1 MPCQQITPGAHPL
14 PATLEPQ
21 ANLLDPPAFMIVRA
35 QSNAGAGPSTPR
47 RRLVEQQ
54 SPHLGSPG
62 SENFPRLS
70 LSPSS
75 LGPSPFAS
83 TFSSPSVFSSA
94 NASVDYFSTPSGEDL
109 SHSTVAS
116 SIPPAS
122 PARLAGRT
130 IESVSVPHFSKSGKQ
145 WLFACRVVPA
155 ASARALGGGQRQKLG
170 KMSPAGDSEPHTVWR
185 SWQDFLDF
193 AAECVPSTLRTRLRI
208 RADPVYANSLL
219 LAFPDERAISAPSV
233 PRLASRTTLFTTR
246 TTLVRRQEDLDLFCR
261 QLFSLPPDVKESTLV
276 QKFFQLGL
284 EDRLGALSLR
294 ENLLTRPV
302 LPKFASVDDANGLA
316 LKPPRSL
323 RPTLAIKTSSPD
335 LRTAINEFDDGPRSC
350 APSPLAWTEAD
361 ATRTA
366 LLFQREQ
373 GLRTEDGN
381 LRPTLRSTSNS
392 IQAPALSSRS
402 NPLLDT
408 AVPSRAAEPASSV
421 SLAKT
426 LRKKASGHLKHFRS
440 LGDLRGA
447 GKKSLPPIPTES
459 VPALPAPFA
468 FPQSSQPPAM
478 IRAHTELVVSKSA
491 ALPPTPTE
499 AAHRP
504 AALSATL
511 AAGMGRVPSAP
522 TSAPLPGRHRRTG
535 SIMSTTSS
543 IEDLWG
549 SPFPQFRQT
558 PSGRVEYVRPEEL
571 ARSAAESRRQSASF
585 ASAQPQRVPSTGSRG
600 RVRPAMPRPGRHVS
614 SASISSIDS
623 ARSSISSASGR
634 SLAISLS
641 RSSGGGS
648 DGYTPPTPQME
659 WTTSL
664 ESGAGDV
671 RQQALVGKYSV
682 ERGVCYESNMV
693 PPPPFFVSAATLSLT
708 ATGGSLQL
716 TRFDTQ
722 PVPPPM
728 GSARFNQR
736 TPRTSDTSL
745 GHLMHESSA
754 FLHDKTPATPR
765 SRSASG
771 ASISSSCRRFS
782 NTGPFALADGPY
794 SALES
799 IPDSPAQSSAASTPR
814 MIDGAS
820 SHWTFKFLHRDENVV
835 LRVPRPDEPD
845 QYCAPILSDLRGD
858 IRSKF
863 RACGV
868 NLPADGGEAEWGLA
882 WTPRGQPGA
891 VRLVV
896 SQADLDAC
904 IADFVDGPGRGKLV
918 MKIIC

>member
-1 MPCQQITPGAHPL
+1 MSARSVP
-14 PATLEPQ
+14 
-21 ANLLDPPAFMIVRA
+21 
-35 QSNAGAGPSTPR
+35 NASAGPSTPR
-47 RRLVEQQ
+47 RLVGQQ
-54 SPHLGSPG
+54 GPYLGSPESG
-62 SENFPRLS
+62 HFPRSS

-94 NASVDYFSTPSGEDL
+94 NASVDYFGTPSGGDL

-116 SIPPAS
+116 SVPTAS
-122 PARLAGRT
+122 PAKLAGRT

-155 ASARALGGGQRQKLG
+155 GSEPGPASGQRQRLG

-193 AAECVPSTLRTRLRI
+193 AAECVHPLTGTYR
-208 RADPVYANSLL
+208 RADRVPANSLL
-219 LAFPDERAISAPSV
+219 LAFPDERPNSASPATRAPSV
-233 PRLASRTTLFTTR
+233 PRLASRATLFTTR
-246 TTLVRRQEDLDLFCR
+246 ATLVRRQEDLELFCR
-261 QLFSLPPDVKESTLV
+261 QLFSLPADVRESTLV
-276 QKFFQLGL
+276 RNFFQVGL

-294 ENLLTRPV
+294 ENLLIRPV
-302 LPKFASVDDANGLA
+302 LPKFASVDDADGLA

-323 RPTLAIKTSSPD
+323 RPTLAIKTSSRD
-335 LRTAINEFDDGPRSC
+335 LRTAINEFDDDGPRSR

-366 LLFQREQ
+366 LLFQREH
-373 GLRTEDGN
+373 GSRAEELRTT
-381 LRPTLRSTSNS
+381 PRSTSSS
-392 IQAPALSSRS
+392 IPPPALSSRS
-402 NPLLDT
+402 SPLLGAT
-408 AVPSRAAEPASSV
+408 VPSRAATPTSSASF
-421 SLAKT
+421 AKT

-447 GKKSLPPIPTES
+447 SKKSLPPIPTES

-468 FPQSSQPPAM
+468 AFPQSSQPPAM
-478 IRAHTELVVSKSA
+478 HRANTQPVVSKSA
-491 ALPPTPTE
+491 ALPPTPLE
-499 AAHRP
+499 ATHRP
-504 AALSATL
+504 APLSATS
-511 AAGMGRVPSAP
+511 AAGTGRVPSAP

-535 SIMSTTSS
+535 STMSSTSS

-571 ARSAAESRRQSASF
+571 ARSAESRRQSASF
-585 ASAQPQRVPSTGSRG
+585 VSAQPQRVPSTGSQG
-600 RVRPAMPRPGRHVS
+600 RARPAMPRPGRHVS

-634 SLAISLS
+634 SLAMSLS

-664 ESGAGDV
+664 GSGGEDI
-671 RQQALVGKYSV
+671 RQQALAGKYSV
-682 ERGVCYESNMV
+682 EQEVRYENNMV
-693 PPPPFFVSAATLSLT
+693 PPPPFFVSARDSL
-708 ATGGSLQL
+708 AQADGFLQL
-716 TRFDTQ
+716 TRFHTQ
-722 PVPPPM
+722 PVPPAM
-728 GSARFNQR
+728 GSAGFGQR
-736 TPRTSDTSL
+736 TPRTSDASL
-745 GHLMHESSA
+745 GRSTYAS
-754 FLHDKTPATPR
+754 HDKTPATPR
-765 SRSASG
+765 SRSGSG

-782 NTGPFALADGPY
+782 NTGPFALDADRY
-794 SALES
+794 YALES
-799 IPDSPAQSSAASTPR
+799 IQDSPVHSSAASTPR
-814 MIDGAS
+814 TIDGAS
-820 SHWTFKFLHRDENVV
+820 SYWTFKFLHRDENIV
-835 LRVPRPDEPD
+835 LRVPRPDEPEHSV
-845 QYCAPILSDLRGD
+845 PILSDLRAE

-868 NLPADGGEAEWGLA
+868 DLPADGGEAEWGLA

-896 SQADLDAC
+896 SQTDLDAC
-904 IADFVDGPGRGKLV
+904 IVDFVDGPGRGKLV
-918 MKIIC
+918 MRIIC